1 MQHLLHLRLP
11 AQSHDGTMTI
21 RRYLLSI
28 PIFLFIYVLQEAFI
42 TQLRL
47 PLGGFSLLLISTLIW
62 ATLST
67 PEIGALTGFGAGI
80 LTDLSQNSPGPMGH
94 WTLVLILAGYGV
106 AFLGYGDDNIR
117 SNPIN
122 IVLITTVGVVASQFV
137 FLLLGFL
144 LGQELGSISHIAFLL
159 AGSAFWTAIVSPLV
173 LKILAFIHANVFGTR
188 SLL

>member
-1 MQHLLHLRLP
+1 MQHRLHLRLP
-11 AQSHDGTMTI
+11 ARNLDAIMTI

-28 PIFLFIYVLQEAFI
+28 PIFLFIYVIQEAFI

-47 PLGGFSLLLISTLIW
+47 PLGGVSLLLIATLIW

-80 LTDLSQNSPGPMGH
+80 LMDLSQSSPGPMGH

-122 IVLITTVGVVASQFV
+122 IVLITTVGVVTSQFV
-137 FLLLGFL
+137 FLILGFL
-144 LGQELGSISHIAFLL
+144 LGQELGNIGHIAFLL

-173 LKILAFIHANVFGTR
+173 LKILAFVHANVYGTR
-188 SLL
+188 SLI